1 MRRVSS
7 FQGFPVFL
15 VCIHSVEITEA
26 YTQISPLRKRVIRIH
41 VPFLSRRSHTLL
53 YICMWKVDY
62 GCIDLVP
69 PTPPLFNLFLS
80 GGTIMSSQKG
90 KKSRLPGTQKYLFP
104 SHHARGSYNNVSA
117 PYKICDTSSRTN
129 LYGRRPFTMYGTR
142 RVECGCEF

>member
-1 MRRVSS
+1 MSS
-7 FQGFPVFL
+7 V
-15 VCIHSVEITEA
+15 

-117 PYKICDTSSRTN
+117 PYKIATLPPIQICMGGGHSNSCPVSGAEF
-129 LYGRRPFTMYGTR
+129 LRP
-142 RVECGCEF
+142 EI